1 MEHYS
6 KERNEAEEIIKSHI
20 LWSMGAGAVP
30 LPIIDVIAVSYVQS
44 DMLKQISRAYDVNYE
59 ESSGKN
65 FVSAIASSSLARLGA
80 SFIKSIPG
88 IGSWLGG
95 VSMAVLSGASTY
107 ALGQV
112 FINHFENGGNLFN
125 FDMDWAK
132 RHYEANFEKGKT
144 YATDLN
150 NKEKEKKQDENPD
163 KATVLKKL
171 EELVELKKQGII
183 TEEEFQAKRETWLK
197 KLNL

>member
-1 MEHYS
+1 MEQDS
-6 KERNEAEEIIKSHI
+6 KKKTEAEEIVRNHI

-30 LPIIDVIAVSYVQS
+30 LPIIDVMAVTYVQL
-44 DMLKQISRAYDVNYE
+44 DMLKQLSRIYEINYE

-65 FVSAIASSSLARLGA
+65 WVSAVAGSSLARLGA
-80 SFIKSIPG
+80 SFVKGIPG

-95 VSMAVLSGASTY
+95 VSMVILSGASTY

-125 FDMDWAK
+125 FDLEWAK
-132 RHYEANFEKGKT
+132 KFYEQNFEQGKT

-150 NKEKEKKQDENPD
+150 NKEKTKKQEEVFD
-163 KATVLKKL
+163 KDTILKRL
-171 EELVELKKQGII
+171 EDLVSLKKQGII
-183 TEEEFQAKRETWLK
+183 TEEEFKIKREEWLK

>member
-1 MEHYS
+1 
-6 KERNEAEEIIKSHI
+6 
-20 LWSMGAGAVP
+20 MGAGAVP
-30 LPIIDVIAVSYVQS
+30 LPIIDVMAVTYVQL
-44 DMLKQISRAYDVNYE
+44 DMLKQLSRIYEINYE

-65 FVSAIASSSLARLGA
+65 WVSAVAGSSLARLGA
-80 SFIKSIPG
+80 SFVKGIPG

-95 VSMAVLSGASTY
+95 VSMVILSGASTY

-125 FDMDWAK
+125 FDLEWAK
-132 RHYEANFEKGKT
+132 KFYEQNFEQGKT

-150 NKEKEKKQDENPD
+150 NKEKAKKQEEVFD
-163 KATVLKKL
+163 KDTILKRL
-171 EELVELKKQGII
+171 EDLVSLKKQGII
-183 TEEEFQAKRETWLK
+183 TEEEFKIKREEWLK

>member
-1 MEHYS
+1 MEQDS
-6 KERNEAEEIIKSHI
+6 KKKTEAEEIVRNHI

-30 LPIIDVIAVSYVQS
+30 LPIIDVMAVTYVQL
-44 DMLKQISRAYDVNYE
+44 DMLKQLSRIYEINYE

-65 FVSAIASSSLARLGA
+65 WVSAVAGSSLARLGA
-80 SFIKSIPG
+80 SFVKGIPG

-95 VSMAVLSGASTY
+95 VSMVILSGASTY

-125 FDMDWAK
+125 FDLEWAK
-132 RHYEANFEKGKT
+132 KYYEQNFEQGKT

-150 NKEKEKKQDENPD
+150 NKEKAKKQEEVFD
-163 KATVLKKL
+163 KDTILKRL
-171 EELVELKKQGII
+171 EDLVSLKKQGII
-183 TEEEFQAKRETWLK
+183 TEEEFKIKREEWLK
-197 KLNL
+197 RLNL

>member
-1 MEHYS
+1 MEQDS
-6 KERNEAEEIIKSHI
+6 KKKTEAEEIVRNHI

-30 LPIIDVIAVSYVQS
+30 LPIIDVMAVTYVQL
-44 DMLKQISRAYDVNYE
+44 DMLKQLSRIYEINYE

-65 FVSAIASSSLARLGA
+65 WVSAVAGSSLARLGA
-80 SFIKSIPG
+80 SFVKGIPG

-95 VSMAVLSGASTY
+95 VSMVILSGASTY

-125 FDMDWAK
+125 FDLEWAK
-132 RHYEANFEKGKT
+132 KFYEQNFEQGKT

-150 NKEKEKKQDENPD
+150 NKEKAKKQEEVFD
-163 KATVLKKL
+163 KDTILKRL
-171 EELVELKKQGII
+171 EDLVSLKKQGII
-183 TEEEFQAKRETWLK
+183 TEEEFKIKREEWLK

>member
-1 MEHYS
+1 MEQDS
-6 KERNEAEEIIKSHI
+6 KKKTEAEEIVRNHI

-30 LPIIDVIAVSYVQS
+30 LPIIDVMAVTYVQL
-44 DMLKQISRAYDVNYE
+44 DMLKQLSRIYEINYE

-65 FVSAIASSSLARLGA
+65 WVSAVAGSSLARLGA
-80 SFIKSIPG
+80 SFVKGIPG

-95 VSMAVLSGASTY
+95 VSMVILSGASTY

-125 FDMDWAK
+125 FDLEWAK
-132 RHYEANFEKGKT
+132 KFYEQNFEKGKT

-150 NKEKEKKQDENPD
+150 NKEKAKKQEEVFD
-163 KATVLKKL
+163 KDTILKRL
-171 EELVELKKQGII
+171 EDLVSLKKQGII
-183 TEEEFQAKRETWLK
+183 TEEEFKIKREEWLK